1 MLTQKITKLRI
12 LRAQQGKMNRF
23 RLALGR
29 ESDFEE
35 LWLSRDSHLKGVPGV
50 SIAQTCFQAI
60 AAVVYRQSEARVQQ
74 AIGHRHAHFP
84 N

>member
-1 MLTQKITKLRI
+1 MLAQKITKLRI
-12 LRAQQGKMNRF
+12 LRAKQGKMNRF
-23 RLALGR
+23 RVALGR
-29 ESDFEE
+29 ENYFEE
-35 LWLSRDSHLKGVPGV
+35 LWLSQDSHLKGVPGV